1 MKFLSRI
8 FRRQAIAI
16 MVREALRAQ
25 SGVTR
30 RAIMQCHDLLSD
42 ALGQSWQRASRE
54 AAAGMVLVRLARDS
68 ELDDFV
74 NERGWEM
81 VLTSVGDHS
90 RTIMDI
96 SPRAMSDLRAWQA
109 TRLEALLAKAA

>member
-1 MKFLSRI
+1 MQYINRI
-8 FRRQAIAI
+8 LKRYATATLVSQGLRREQK
-16 MVREALRAQ
+16 
-25 SGVTR
+25 VTR

-54 AAAGMVLVRLARDS
+54 AAAGMVLVLLARES
-68 ELDDFV
+68 ELDDFF
-74 NERGWEM
+74 NDRGWEM

-90 RTIMDI
+90 RMVMDI
-96 SPRAMSDLRAWQA
+96 SPRTMSDIRAWQA